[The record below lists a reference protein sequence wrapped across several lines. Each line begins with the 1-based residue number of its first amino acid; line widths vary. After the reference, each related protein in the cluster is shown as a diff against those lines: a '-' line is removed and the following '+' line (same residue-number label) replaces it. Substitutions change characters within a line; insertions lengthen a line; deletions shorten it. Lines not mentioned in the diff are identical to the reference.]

1 MKKPMKK
8 KILFVNNTMGRA
20 GAEVALIELIKKLLE
35 TGRYE
40 IYLYVII
47 PQGELWDRIPKEVH
61 ILNRKVSRESVH
73 SRRGRVAI
81 AKRTMKAFFYRL
93 NGFGMMGQ
101 MLANAREQ
109 KKNTGRIQPDK
120 VLWRLLAEGT
130 PPLPGQYD
138 LAVAYIE
145 GASAYFLADHVKARK
160 KAAFIHIDYKEA
172 GYTPSMDQGCYEKVD
187 QIFTVSKEVG
197 RKFCEV
203 YPCYREKVSL
213 FHNILDA
220 ESIRE
225 KAKGKGFEDGYEG
238 LRLVT
243 MGRLHYQ
250 KAYDIAIEACARILR
265 DGYQIRWYILGEGPE
280 RASLEKMI
288 QQHGI
293 GDSFILMGAKDN
305 PYPYVSQADIYVH
318 ATRFEG
324 KSIAIEEAQILGR
337 PIVASDCTGN
347 TEQIEDGVDGILL
360 SLNVENLV
368 STLERVIDSPQ
379 LRKEISEN
387 VSKKEWSFQK
397 ELRKLETLLT

>member
-1 MKKPMKK
+1 
-8 KILFVNNTMGRA
+8 
-20 GAEVALIELIKKLLE
+20 
-35 TGRYE
+35 
-40 IYLYVII
+40 
-47 PQGELWDRIPKEVH
+47 
-61 ILNRKVSRESVH
+61 
-73 SRRGRVAI
+73 
-81 AKRTMKAFFYRL
+81 
-93 NGFGMMGQ
+93 
-101 MLANAREQ
+101 
-109 KKNTGRIQPDK
+109 
-120 VLWRLLAEGT
+120 
-130 PPLPGQYD
+130 
-138 LAVAYIE
+138 
-145 GASAYFLADHVKARK
+145 
-160 KAAFIHIDYKEA
+160 
-172 GYTPSMDQGCYEKVD
+172 
-187 QIFTVSKEVG
+187 
-197 RKFCEV
+197 
-203 YPCYREKVSL
+203 
-213 FHNILDA
+213 
-220 ESIRE
+220 
-225 KAKGKGFEDGYEG
+225 
-238 LRLVT
+238 

-397 ELRKLETLLT
+397 ELRKLDTLLT